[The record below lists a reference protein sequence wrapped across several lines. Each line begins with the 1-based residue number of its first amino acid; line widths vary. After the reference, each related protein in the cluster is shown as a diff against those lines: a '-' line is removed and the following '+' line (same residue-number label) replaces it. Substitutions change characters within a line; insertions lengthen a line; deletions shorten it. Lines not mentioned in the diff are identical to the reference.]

1 MVYGIL
7 TVDGSKVE
15 GNVFKEIYRPQEHDA
30 ENTSGLE
37 AGGIVI
43 KNNATVEGRN
53 INPSTP
59 GYMEYGVRVHYHA
72 IKFLG
77 RGRVRAGT
85 QYVNYQSV
93 NRGFL
98 KPSSGIIT
106 FSGRLKLY
114 ESHTCPADF
123 KKFAQYG
130 FGGYTEYYTENMDDI
145 YIKDDNGR
153 GKMSYFKDMHDYET
167 FNLASGIDLKDIY
180 EMDLDTKVPFDV
192 NILSGDIKMNIDI
205 KAVLSFRRSLSM
217 TAQL

>member
-1 MVYGIL
+1 M
-7 TVDGSKVE
+7 
-15 GNVFKEIYRPQEHDA
+15 
-30 ENTSGLE
+30 
-37 AGGIVI
+37 
-43 KNNATVEGRN
+43 
-53 INPSTP
+53 
-59 GYMEYGVRVHYHA
+59 
-72 IKFLG
+72 
-77 RGRVRAGT
+77 
-85 QYVNYQSV
+85 NYQSV

-205 KAVLSFRRSLSM
+205 KSGFELPKIIVYDGATLKLKTSPDKTYNFTYPIELKGGTIEFTNSAIVR
-217 TAQL
+217 